1 MTYQIECG
9 HCREMISLPEDA
21 MGRSVPCPACGG
33 MLAVVSPVPTIP
45 AVPAPAE
52 LDFPSLK
59 RDTQLL
65 ADAKPDV
72 RARYLNPPWPTVRR
86 GLFLSLYALH
96 VAMILYVALLVGKLV
111 LVRLD
116 PPGVVGR
123 VVERA
128 VLLLVIA
135 QVVPI
140 LFHAAGQWCC
150 AHAPRSHGSRLVGA
164 SVALQ
169 VCSALALMGYPLVG
183 VYAVAGSV
191 LLMLAAYGVWLTFLS
206 RVARNLRDPLLAR
219 RAWSYASLFWSGL
232 AMAAALAAGAFL
244 GTLAG
249 GSLVVW
255 LCHAAAGAIGLVL
268 LTAYRSLL
276 NTALRGVARYAPV

>member
-9 HCREMISLPEDA
+9 HCRDVITLPEDA

-45 AVPAPAE
+45 AVPAPVE

-86 GLFLSLYALH
+86 GLLLSMYALH
-96 VAMILYVALLVGKLV
+96 VALILYVLFLVWQLLLP

-116 PPGVVGR
+116 QPFALVR
-123 VVERA
+123 AIERA

-135 QVVPI
+135 QLAPI
-140 LFHAAGQWCC
+140 LFHAAGQLLC
-150 AHAPRSHGSRLVGA
+150 AHAPRSHGSRLIRA

-169 VCSALALMGYPLVG
+169 VCSVLALMGYPLVG
-183 VYAVAGSV
+183 AYA
-191 LLMLAAYGVWLTFLS
+191 LAASVSILFVSYGLWLMFLS
-206 RVARNLRDPLLAR
+206 RMARNLRDPLLAR

-232 AMAAALAAGAFL
+232 AVVAALAFGAVIARG
-244 GTLAG
+244 GT
-249 GSLVVW
+249 VMW
-255 LCHAAAGAIGLVL
+255 LCDAAAAVIGLVL
-268 LTAYRSLL
+268 LVTYRALL
-276 NTALRGVARYAPV
+276 KTALRGVARYAPV